1 MKEKGFTFCLDSEN
15 MDPKLAR
22 GEHDASASL
31 ATIGLAPLG
40 PSGIIMDTAKAMSIL
55 GFSSST
61 TFEATSMDEIN
72 HAFMHKLHLLLRPPR
87 VDGGPKKRANPRA
100 NVMTDRK
107 MQMRKLNEALQFLIK
122 KRTKSKATEE
132 WKFGSRRTYA
142 VAMAIQALD
151 EQSSY
156 MKSETLK
163 EQVLRERAEREEA
176 SKQALALAEE
186 LVAAIESID
195 AENRLTHKYVGFHII
210 YNVYSFRKVII
221 TLHHGAP
228 LSFWQTTVVYDAK
241 NNTIKYRQAQPCC
254 NSYARKNTANTVE
267 ELLKVMAENDD
278 KPDQEVCKPTI
289 SVEPYDSDTEQQPP
303 EMPLKPHM
311 KAIKSCG
318 KRIKPCPASPKK
330 PKRNLDNAVVVPPPA
345 PPPTLKTEKHIKLM
359 SKQFQRRLGISTSKK
374 SPNLKKRTEASISKH
389 IQANSRTNTLSSTS
403 LNQSQLQAAGRGF
416 ELYQSYAV
424 QLQHQ
429 ALTRQISKRRKVK
442 VRSHRE
448 KKYSRL
454 SHAPIST
461 KCRK

>member
-1 MKEKGFTFCLDSEN
+1 MKKKGFTFCLDSEK

-100 NVMTDRK
+100 NAMTDRK

-195 AENRLTHKYVGFHII
+195 AENRLTHKYVKFDEI
-210 YNVYSFRKVII
+210 YYVFTIHLGKLLLRCI
-221 TLHHGAP
+221 TVH
-228 LSFWQTTVVYDAK
+228 
-241 NNTIKYRQAQPCC
+241 PC
-254 NSYARKNTANTVE
+254 
-267 ELLKVMAENDD
+267 LFG
-278 KPDQEVCKPTI
+278 KPP
-289 SVEPYDSDTEQQPP
+289 
-303 EMPLKPHM
+303 
-311 KAIKSCG
+311 
-318 KRIKPCPASPKK
+318 
-330 PKRNLDNAVVVPPPA
+330 
-345 PPPTLKTEKHIKLM
+345 
-359 SKQFQRRLGISTSKK
+359 
-374 SPNLKKRTEASISKH
+374 
-389 IQANSRTNTLSSTS
+389 
-403 LNQSQLQAAGRGF
+403 
-416 ELYQSYAV
+416 
-424 QLQHQ
+424 
-429 ALTRQISKRRKVK
+429 
-442 VRSHRE
+442 
-448 KKYSRL
+448 
-454 SHAPIST
+454 
-461 KCRK
+461 